1 MFLAWN
7 NRQETTTRVNTWLS
21 LLQKEK
27 QDLKYVYCIFSQ
39 EGSIFIKIVLSELP
53 KEGVELQENGRGRR

>member
-27 QDLKYVYCIFSQ
+27 QDLKYV
-39 EGSIFIKIVLSELP
+39 
-53 KEGVELQENGRGRR
+53 

>member
-7 NRQETTTRVNTWLS
+7 DRQETITCVNTWLS

-27 QDLKYVYCIFSQ
+27 QDLKYV
-39 EGSIFIKIVLSELP
+39 
-53 KEGVELQENGRGRR
+53 